1 MASVSV
7 YNMEGKETGKME
19 LNDSIFAAP
28 VNEHLV
34 HMAVVLQLANKRQ
47 GTQKAKTRSE
57 VRGGGRKPGD
67 RKEPDMQDRVRS
79 VLHSGKA
86 AELYLLQHQEI
97 IHSK

>member
-34 HMAVVLQLANKRQ
+34 HRAVVLQLANKRQ

-57 VRGGGRKPGD
+57 VRGGGRKPW
-67 RKEPDMQDRVRS
+67 REPDMQDRVRS
-79 VLHSGKA
+79 VLHSGRA
-86 AELYLLQHQEI
+86 AELYLLLHREI
-97 IHSK
+97 IHLR